1 MNKSWPLAISLGFTA
16 SLSVVVPAHAQQA
29 QNYEITQVADGL
41 YRAANNSHRTVFL
54 VTDEGIILADPVNNE
69 FATWLKSELD
79 ERYDVPVRYVLYSHH
94 HWDHASGGAAFRDT
108 ATYVAQ
114 KGMAAALA
122 APLPSNAAFLDVNGN
137 GRLERNEATGGY
149 AARFDNYDANGDN
162 VLSGAEINVDIHP
175 PDLLYEDHMVVTLGG
190 QRVELIHPDPAHS
203 DDMTV
208 LYFPEQRVG
217 FGVDYINVR
226 RLPGGLDIYSFD
238 QYASAIG
245 TMLALDIDTVVPGH
259 GNVGRRED
267 LAEYMGFLREVQ
279 AEVSAAIADDQSL
292 EQVQRSVQL
301 SEYSDWLAF
310 DARRES
316 LIANAYRM
324 LTRTH

>member
-1 MNKSWPLAISLGFTA
+1 MNKSWSLMISIVLIA
-16 SLSVVVPAHAQQA
+16 SPMIVVPVHAQQA

-69 FATWLKSELD
+69 FAAWLRSELD

-94 HWDHASGGAAFRDT
+94 HWDHASGGAAFADT
-108 ATYVAQ
+108 ATFVAHE
-114 KGMAAALA
+114 GMAAALA
-122 APLPSNAAFLDVNGN
+122 APLPSNAVFLDSNRN
-137 GRLERNEATGGY
+137 GRLERSEATGGY
-149 AARFDNYDANGDN
+149 AARFDNADTNGDD
-162 VLSGAEINVDIHP
+162 VLTGAEINVDIHP

-203 DDMTV
+203 DDTTV

-226 RLPGGLDIYSFD
+226 RLPGGLDVYSFD

-267 LAEYMGFLREVQ
+267 LAEYMGFLRALQ
-279 AEVSAAIADDQSL
+279 AEVSAAIADGQSL
-292 EQVQRSVQL
+292 EQIQQSVQL
-301 SEYSDWLAF
+301 SDYSDWLLF
-310 DARRES
+310 DARREN
-316 LIANAYRM
+316 LVANAYRI
-324 LTRTH
+324 LTSTH

>member
-267 LAEYMGFLREVQ
+267 LAEYMGFLRDVQ
-279 AEVSAAIADDQSL
+279 AEVSAAIAEGQSL

>member
-1 MNKSWPLAISLGFTA
+1 MNKSWFLAISLGFTA

-41 YRAANNSHRTVFL
+41 YTAANNSHRTVFL

-114 KGMAAALA
+114 EGMAAALA

-137 GRLERNEATGGY
+137 GRLERGEATGGY
-149 AARFDNYDANGDN
+149 AARFANYDANGDN

-190 QRVELIHPDPAHS
+190 QRVELIHPEPAHS
-203 DDMTV
+203 ADTTV

-267 LAEYMGFLREVQ
+267 LAEYMGFLRDVQ
-279 AEVSAAIADDQSL
+279 ASKPTAA
-292 EQVQRSVQL
+292 
-301 SEYSDWLAF
+301 
-310 DARRES
+310 
-316 LIANAYRM
+316 
-324 LTRTH
+324 

>member
-1 MNKSWPLAISLGFTA
+1 MNKSWFLAISLGFTA

-41 YRAANNSHRTVFL
+41 YTAANNSHRTVFL

-114 KGMAAALA
+114 EGMAAALA

-137 GRLERNEATGGY
+137 GRLERGEATGGY
-149 AARFDNYDANGDN
+149 AARFANYDANGDN

-190 QRVELIHPDPAHS
+190 QRVELIHPEPAHS
-203 DDMTV
+203 ADTTV

-267 LAEYMGFLREVQ
+267 LAEYMGFLRDVQ
-279 AEVSAAIADDQSL
+279 AEVSAAIAEGQSL

-310 DARRES
+310 DARREG
-316 LIANAYRM
+316 LIANAYRI

>member
-1 MNKSWPLAISLGFTA
+1 MNKSWSLMISIVLIA
-16 SLSVVVPAHAQQA
+16 SPMIIVSVHAQQA

-69 FATWLKSELD
+69 FAAWLRSELD

-94 HWDHASGGAAFRDT
+94 HWDHASGGAAFADT
-108 ATYVAQ
+108 ATFVAHE
-114 KGMAAALA
+114 GMAAALA
-122 APLPSNAAFLDVNGN
+122 APLPSNAVFLDSNRN
-137 GRLERNEATGGY
+137 GRLERSEATGGY
-149 AARFDNYDANGDN
+149 AARFDNADTNGDD
-162 VLSGAEINVDIHP
+162 VLTGAEINVDIHP

-203 DDMTV
+203 DDTTV

-226 RLPGGLDIYSFD
+226 RLPGGLDVYSFD

-267 LAEYMGFLREVQ
+267 LAEYMGFLRALQ
-279 AEVSAAIADDQSL
+279 AEVSAAIADGQSL

-301 SEYSDWLAF
+301 SDYSDWLLF
-310 DARRES
+310 DARREN
-316 LIANAYRM
+316 LVANAYRI
-324 LTRTH
+324 LTSTH

>member
-1 MNKSWPLAISLGFTA
+1 MNKSWSLALSVGLTA
-16 SLSVVVPAHAQQA
+16 SLSMVLPAHAQQA

-54 VTDEGIILADPVNNE
+54 VTDEGIILADPVNTE
-69 FATWLKSELD
+69 FASWLRSELD
-79 ERYDVPVRYVLYSHH
+79 ERFDVPVRYVLYSHH
-94 HWDHASGGAAFRDT
+94 HWDHASGGAAFADT
-108 ATYVAQ
+108 AIFVAHE
-114 KGMAAALA
+114 GMAAALA
-122 APLPSNAAFLDVNGN
+122 APLPSNAVFLDTNRN
-137 GRLERNEATGGY
+137 GRLERSEATGGY
-149 AARFDNYDANGDN
+149 AARFDDADTNGDD

-203 DDMTV
+203 DDTTV
-208 LYFPEQRVG
+208 LFFPEQRVG

-226 RLPGGLDIYSFD
+226 RLPGGLDVYSFD

-267 LAEYMGFLREVQ
+267 LAEYMGFLRDLQ
-279 AEVSAAIADDQSL
+279 AEVSAAIADGQSL
-292 EQVQRSVQL
+292 QQAQRSVQL
-301 SEYSDWLAF
+301 SEYSDWLLF
-310 DARRES
+310 DARKEN
-316 LIANAYRM
+316 LIANAYNI
-324 LTRTH
+324 LTSTH